1 MNLYIPT
8 IEVATMHKPAKDAW
22 VIPTGIVF
30 ITIERVNMQPI
41 IVIAVIKLGTN
52 NVKPFALF
60 AKLFAAVPNMTA
72 SIRIRKAITLLTNKR
87 YSYLVI
93 LSTNFLIGGP
103 TRRAAIIAIGRLTD
117 HALKKRSTYSLSIP
131 VLI

>member
-1 MNLYIPT
+1 
-8 IEVATMHKPAKDAW
+8 
-22 VIPTGIVF
+22 
-30 ITIERVNMQPI
+30 MQPI

-93 LSTNFLIGGP
+93 LSTNFRVIGA
-103 TRRAAIIAIGRLTD
+103 TIKIAVIAIGKLID
-117 HALKKRSTYSLSIP
+117 QAFKNLLANSSSIP

>member
-1 MNLYIPT
+1 
-8 IEVATMHKPAKDAW
+8 
-22 VIPTGIVF
+22 
-30 ITIERVNMQPI
+30 MQPI

-93 LSTNFLIGGP
+93 LSTNFCIIGA
-103 TRRAAIIAIGRLTD
+103 TIVVAINATGKLTD
-117 HALKKRSTYSLSIP
+117 QALKNL
-131 VLI
+131 L